1 MVAGSLVPS
10 AVEVPIPQGHSP
22 EESSELSPHP
32 CPKAHDPVARCGHPL
47 KILTL
52 MMMTANTQAAFS
64 FDMALHTHSTL
75 EHRTLAHF

>member
-1 MVAGSLVPS
+1 MSLRLWRCPFLRDTPLKK
-10 AVEVPIPQGHSP
+10 AQ
-22 EESSELSPHP
+22 SSHP
-32 CPKAHDPVARCGHPL
+32 TPVPKAHDPVARCGHPL